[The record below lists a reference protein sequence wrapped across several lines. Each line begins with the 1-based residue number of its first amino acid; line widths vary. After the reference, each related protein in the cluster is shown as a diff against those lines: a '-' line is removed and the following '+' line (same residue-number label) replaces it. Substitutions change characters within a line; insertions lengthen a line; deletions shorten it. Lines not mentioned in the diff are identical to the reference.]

1 MADLFTLDELNDHT
15 QSTIDTDVA
24 TLARARATATIQNYC
39 KTTFT
44 GTSTATEVLRVK
56 DGLVRLP
63 RRPVNSITSVK
74 AINADGTA
82 GAAITGWSFD
92 GIDRIDVRGWSRTII
107 NLAADLADGVTD
119 TVQVVWVHGYAA
131 VPDDVKAVALEV
143 AGMQVGNPQGL
154 RQETVGGYSVTYAGG
169 NDVFGLALTD
179 GQKSILD
186 EYRIKRTSMRT
197 GTAWH

>member
-1 MADLFTLDELNDHT
+1 MADLFTLDELDDHT
-15 QSTIDTDVA
+15 QSTIAVDVA
-24 TLARARATATIQNYC
+24 TLARTRATAVIENYC
-39 KTTFT
+39 RTTFT

-56 DGLVRLP
+56 DGFVRLP

-74 AINADGTA
+74 VIGTDGTA
-82 GAAITGWSFD
+82 GAAITGWAFD
-92 GIDRIDVRGWSRTII
+92 GIDRVDVRGWSRTII

-119 TVQVVWVHGYAA
+119 TVQVVWVYGYAT
-131 VPDDVKAVALEV
+131 VPADVKAVALEV
-143 AGMQVGNPQGL
+143 AGMQVANPQGL

-179 GQKSILD
+179 GQKSVLD